1 MKKRRNKAVQHDI
14 RIAPFVAIFIFVV
27 LGAVGISLGEPVR
40 VLQQASQI
48 CLSCIG
54 IG

>member
-1 MKKRRNKAVQHDI
+1 MGKKINKHVKSNI
-14 RIAPFVAIFIFVV
+14 RIAPFVAIFFFLL
-27 LGAVGISLGEPVR
+27 LGVIGISLGEPSR
-40 VLQQASQI
+40 VLEQASQI

>member
-1 MKKRRNKAVQHDI
+1 MKTKQPGTQKI
-14 RIAPFVAIFIFVV
+14 FPWPFVVILTFLIM
-27 LGAVGISLGEPVR
+27 GIIGISLGEPVR
-40 VLQQASQI
+40 VLNQATQI

>member
-1 MKKRRNKAVQHDI
+1 MKKKQASIQRI
-14 RIAPFVAIFIFVV
+14 RPLPFIVILTFLII
-27 LGAVGISLGEPVR
+27 GIIGISLGEPLQ
-40 VLQQASQI
+40 VLNQATQI